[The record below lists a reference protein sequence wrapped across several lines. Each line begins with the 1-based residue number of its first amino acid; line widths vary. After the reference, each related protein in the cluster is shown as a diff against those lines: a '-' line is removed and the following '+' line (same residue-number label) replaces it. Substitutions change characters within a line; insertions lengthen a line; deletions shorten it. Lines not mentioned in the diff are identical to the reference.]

1 MGSKMNLLLCLG
13 LFLMSLGVAVA
24 KPVEMEGG
32 NITFNAPDDFAPLT
46 PDQIA
51 KKFPQR
57 NGPMDAVG
65 NASGS
70 VTICYQVTATDLQPG
85 QLSEAQQGIGGMLG
99 RVVPGIQWVKND
111 IVEINGTKWIY
122 FEMTS
127 AADQGEIHNIE
138 ITTSYHGKMFVM
150 NFNSA
155 AEDFDKY
162 QGELRK
168 SLNSVKVK
176 NSPAAPSPSTAN

>member
-1 MGSKMNLLLCLG
+1 MNLLLCLG

-176 NSPAAPSPSTAN
+176 NSPAAPSPSTAK